1 MMCEHDV
8 GMNRDA
14 ISWSFG
20 GALFVDEDRQK
31 RRVNT

>member
-8 GMNRDA
+8 GMTRDA

-20 GALFVDEDRQK
+20 GALFDEDRQK